1 LIAAGTCVAIVESI
15 AGVVTVEAADV
26 ELLLLVLLL
35 LLLPHPASTTTP
47 SAAANS
53 AATSF
58 LM

>member
-1 LIAAGTCVAIVESI
+1 LIAAGTCVAIDGSI

-35 LLLPHPASTTTP
+35 LLPHPASTTTP
-47 SAAANS
+47 SAAAQT